1 MKRYPVYKK
10 YLTGWA
16 TLALVV
22 IPMTLGITW
31 MHHKYPNEIG
41 LLGFLISLSTI
52 VVVLVYRSFFRLKCP
67 RCGHYSMQL
76 FHVEDEDS
84 TGICISTSYVYET
97 CYVSCKN
104 CGKVM
109 ETDLGFK
116 HNIFCKGIPVQ
127 LKDSPHDYK

>member
-10 YLTGWA
+10 LLTGWV

-67 RCGHYSMQL
+67 RCSHYSMQL
-76 FHVEDEDS
+76 FHVEDEES
-84 TGICISTSYVYET
+84 TGISISTSYAYQT

-104 CGKVM
+104 CGKVL
-109 ETDLGFK
+109 DLPCLFG
-116 HNIFCKGIPVQ
+116 V
-127 LKDSPHDYK
+127 